1 MQVMGNFQKFKKEIS
16 TISHL
21 LFPQLC
27 LHCDTELVGNEDFI
41 CNYCLSELPY
51 TNFEN
56 EKESNPM
63 DKLFWGKLPI
73 HASFSLLYFNENS
86 VTQKIIHS
94 LKYQNNPK
102 IGKEYGKKI
111 GQKISGL
118 TKFND
123 LDLLIPVP
131 IHPGKKFIRGYNQ
144 AEMIAYGIS
153 EMIKVPV
160 RNNDVVKVKMTE
172 SQTKKSMW
180 ERWQN
185 SENTFQSKSQFLEY
199 NHVALIDDVLT
210 TGATLERF
218 AESILKQNSKI
229 KISIVTLAITK

>member
-1 MQVMGNFQKFKKEIS
+1 
-16 TISHL
+16 
-21 LFPQLC
+21 
-27 LHCDTELVGNEDFI
+27 
-41 CNYCLSELPY
+41 
-51 TNFEN
+51 
-56 EKESNPM
+56 
-63 DKLFWGKLPI
+63 
-73 HASFSLLYFNENS
+73 
-86 VTQKIIHS
+86 

-118 TKFND
+118 TNFND

-144 AEMIAYGIS
+144 AEMIAQGIS
-153 EMIKVPV
+153 EMIKVPF